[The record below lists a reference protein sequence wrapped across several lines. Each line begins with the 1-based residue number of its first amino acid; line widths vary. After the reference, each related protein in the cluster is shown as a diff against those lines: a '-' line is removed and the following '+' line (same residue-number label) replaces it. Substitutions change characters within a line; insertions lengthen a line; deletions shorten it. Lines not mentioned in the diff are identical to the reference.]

1 MARKTPKSVFTC
13 ASVLDVQYAMAAEGR
28 ATMQRIT
35 VHLKD
40 KKIAFIQREDVNELG
55 SKVLTDFRKIML
67 EEVGDLLPKSFR
79 FEMLSVPVS
88 SLQQK
93 QLKLNSCWQNE
104 NSNDKN
110 ITIQSI
116 ESIVASA
123 SPSQTKEV
131 GISKTKWGMSSER

>member
-1 MARKTPKSVFTC
+1 MAV
-13 ASVLDVQYAMAAEGR
+13 EGR
-28 ATMQRIT
+28 AAMQRIT

-40 KKIAFIQREDVNELG
+40 KKIAFIQREDINELG
-55 SKVLTDFRKIML
+55 SKVLTGFKKIML

-88 SLQQK
+88 SLEEK
-93 QLKLNSCWQNE
+93 RLKLNSCWQNE

-116 ESIVASA
+116 ESKVASA
-123 SPSQTKEV
+123 SPTQRV
-131 GISKTKWGMSSER
+131 GISRT